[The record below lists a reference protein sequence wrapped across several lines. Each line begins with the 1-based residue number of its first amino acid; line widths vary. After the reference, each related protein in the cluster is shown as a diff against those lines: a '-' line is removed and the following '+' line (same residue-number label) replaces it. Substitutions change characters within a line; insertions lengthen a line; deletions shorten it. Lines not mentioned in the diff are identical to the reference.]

1 MARGKALSGEDDI
14 ERWVCADADTAR
26 IEFKA
31 KTRFRAADH
40 QQKSGTHGSNYEN
53 DTFCESA

>member
-40 QQKSGTHGSNYEN
+40 QQKSGTHGSN
-53 DTFCESA
+53 